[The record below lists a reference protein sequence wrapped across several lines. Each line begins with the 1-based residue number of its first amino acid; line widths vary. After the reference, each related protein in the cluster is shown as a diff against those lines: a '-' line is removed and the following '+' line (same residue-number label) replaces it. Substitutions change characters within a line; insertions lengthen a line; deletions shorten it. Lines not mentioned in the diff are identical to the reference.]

1 MAEAPKITTVSSM
14 DDVPGGL
21 IPEGG
26 QSASEAAEGLFE
38 VLGSEGE
45 EFYEEPQDDGS
56 PTDDDSEDIGE
67 DDGSAPDEDDD
78 DLDGEDDDEEF
89 ADDESDD
96 DGDEG
101 EGSEELSDDTLISG
115 VPLPGGETTEVTL
128 EELKLGYSRQQDY
141 TRKRQAAAEE
151 HSNAMAETRETRDQ
165 YRDRLTKVNAIL
177 DQMGP
182 AVPTQEL
189 RLTNPGEYAAQLAEH
204 QAYQDA
210 ISMVSGATEEISA
223 QEQQELLQAQQAHV
237 MQEWEK
243 MTAALPAWTDQAVA
257 TKELTELRQYAIDT
271 HGFTPQEI
279 DSVTDS
285 RLLLLLKSDF
295 DLKQGTTAAAESVE
309 SKKAKAKRRLGPG
322 GRKTRGSKK
331 SRQRKAQSAADQR
344 AAATGNVRDAAR
356 AIELALGDDL

>member
-1 MAEAPKITTVSSM
+1 MAEAPKITTVGSM

-26 QSASEAAEGLFE
+26 QSAREAADGLFD

-56 PTDDDSEDIGE
+56 PTDDDLEGED
-67 DDGSAPDEDDD
+67 DDGSAPDDD
-78 DLDGEDDDEEF
+78 DLEGEDDEF

-101 EGSEELSDDTLISG
+101 EGFEELSDDTLISG
-115 VPLPGGETTEVTL
+115 VPLPGGETTEVSL

-141 TRKRQAAAEE
+141 TRKRQAASEE

-165 YRDRLTKVNAIL
+165 YRDRLTKVSSIL
-177 DQMGP
+177 EQMGP
-182 AVPTQEL
+182 AVPTQDL
-189 RLTNPGEYAAQLAEH
+189 RISNPGEYAAQLAEH

-210 ISMVSGATEEISA
+210 ISMVSGATQEISA
-223 QEQQELLQAQQAHV
+223 QEQQELQRSQQDHV
-237 MQEWEK
+237 MQEWGK
-243 MTAALPAWTDQAVA
+243 MTEALPTWTDQAVA
-257 TKELTELRQYAIDT
+257 TKELTDLRQYAIDT

-285 RLLLLLKSDF
+285 RLLLLLKSDY

-309 SKKAKAKRRLGPG
+309 NKRAKAKKRLAPG
-322 GRKTRGSKK
+322 GRKIKGSKK
-331 SRQRKAQSAADQR
+331 SRQRKAQGAADQR

-356 AIELALGDDL
+356 AIELALGDEL